1 MSSDTLKPKGLHNIK
16 LIVENLYE
24 SIPQLSIDCVIFGF
38 NNNELKVLLS
48 KFAEF
53 DLWALQAGFVRQSED
68 IDFAA
73 RRILE
78 ERTGLKNIYLRQFH
92 VFGKADRPTS
102 DFLEKKLYR
111 SGFDF
116 KDFPFLKQRFVTVGY
131 YSLVD
136 FQKVVPAN
144 VLMFEQTEW
153 LDINNLPAIAYDHK
167 DIIFKALETL
177 RTSLNYSLVGFNL
190 MPEIFTMNELQK
202 LYETILGESL
212 SRNNFQRKILEMDVL
227 VRLEKKLSGGAHKA
241 PYLYQFK
248 AQKN

>member
-1 MSSDTLKPKGLHNIK
+1 MTADTLKPKGLHNIK
-16 LIVENLYE
+16 LIVENLNE

-38 NNNELKVLLS
+38 NNDELKVLLS
-48 KFAEF
+48 KFSEF

-73 RRILE
+73 QRILE

-102 DFLEKKLYR
+102 EFLEKKLYGT
-111 SGFDF
+111 GFEF

-131 YSLVD
+131 FSLVD
-136 FQKVVPAN
+136 FQKATPAN

-153 LDINNLPAIAYDHK
+153 FDINNLPAIAYDHK
-167 DIIFKALETL
+167 EIIFKALETL

-190 MPEIFTMNELQK
+190 MPEVFTMNELQK
-202 LYETILGESL
+202 LYETILGENL
-212 SRNNFQRKILEMDVL
+212 SRNNFQRKILEMDIL

-248 AQKN
+248 NKN